1 MGGVRVRTV
10 DAFTDRLFTGNPAA
24 VVVLDDAPPDLW
36 MLALAQEMNLSETAF
51 VLRESVPDA
60 DFRLRWFTPTVEM
73 DLCGHATLAAAHCL
87 VDDGVKPPIRFAT
100 RSGVLTVERRPDG
113 AFEMDFPASPPVQV
127 DAVRELADA
136 LGTAVA
142 WSGRS
147 DSGLLIAVVAD
158 EQAVR
163 DLRPNIDAIAR
174 VDAIAV
180 VPTAAAEPASPYD
193 FVSRVFGPN
202 VGVTEDPVTGIAHVV
217 LAAYWTGR
225 LGRKRLRGFQAS
237 ARSGIVEVETRGD
250 RVLIGGHA
258 KGVLDAVLRC

>member
-1 MGGVRVRTV
+1 M
-10 DAFTDRLFTGNPAA
+10 
-24 VVVLDDAPPDLW
+24 
-36 MLALAQEMNLSETAF
+36 
-51 VLRESVPDA
+51 PDA

-87 VDDGVKPPIRFAT
+87 IEDGVKPPIRFAT
-100 RSGVLTVERRPDG
+100 RSGVLTVERWPDG
-113 AFEMDFPASPPVQV
+113 AFTMDFPASPPVQV
-127 DAVRELADA
+127 AAVRELADA
-136 LGTAVA
+136 LGTAVD

-147 DSGLLIAVVAD
+147 DSGVLIAVVAD
-158 EQAVR
+158 EQTVR

-174 VDAIAV
+174 FDAIGV
-180 VPTAAAEPASPYD
+180 VPTAAAEAASPYD

-225 LGRKRLRGFQAS
+225 LGRTRLRGFQAS
-237 ARSGIVEVETRGD
+237 ARTGIVEVETRGD

-258 KGVLDAVLRC
+258 IGVLDAVLRC